1 MAAARSSQL
10 AALAS
15 RISSHSS
22 LLTPHCQQLSSS
34 VVVRSS
40 MTTQSLEDTS
50 NSNKEEKPPKIDPIT
65 AVQDSIGA

>member
-1 MAAARSSQL
+1 MAAAGSSSQL

-15 RISSHSS
+15 P
-22 LLTPHCQQLSSS
+22 LTPHCQQLSSS